1 MEELIKLRAKEIAQ
15 IIMDCEFVQNSNESA
30 YTKEMAQ
37 IHAYLEIKELVT
49 GVIDGIVQD

>member
-1 MEELIKLRAKEIAQ
+1 MEELIKLHAKEIAQ

-37 IHAYLEIKELVT
+37 IHAYFEIKELVT
-49 GVIDGIVQD
+49 GVSE